1 MICLPPGSP
10 RETDLS
16 WFDFSIGRGL
26 SDDGK
31 TVLFDEG
38 GIAAG
43 GRGGVY
49 VRGTDGSPAVHLGE
63 GYALGLSPSGKWAL
77 VKDSRGLVLLPVGA
91 GQSRVLGA
99 EGLEDLSARWFP
111 DEKRILLCA
120 AEHGH
125 PPRLYVQ
132 EIDGSTPHPITP
144 EGVEIGPVSPDGNS
158 VLGRGPGPTVFL
170 YPVSGGAS
178 RPVPGIDPTDELI
191 RWDAEGRKVFLLRT
205 EGSSLNVYR
214 FDPASGRRELWKKLG
229 PADLTGV
236 DISSS
241 ASTVFLTPDGKAYA
255 YTYGRT
261 LSYLYVV
268 EGLK

>member
-1 MICLPPGSP
+1 
-10 RETDLS
+10 
-16 WFDFSIGRGL
+16 
-26 SDDGK
+26 
-31 TVLFDEG
+31 
-38 GIAAG
+38 
-43 GRGGVY
+43 
-49 VRGTDGSPAVHLGE
+49 
-63 GYALGLSPSGKWAL
+63 
-77 VKDSRGLVLLPVGA
+77 
-91 GQSRVLGA
+91 
-99 EGLEDLSARWFP
+99 
-111 DEKRILLCA
+111 
-120 AEHGH
+120 
-125 PPRLYVQ
+125 
-132 EIDGSTPHPITP
+132 
-144 EGVEIGPVSPDGNS
+144 
-158 VLGRGPGPTVFL
+158 
-170 YPVSGGAS
+170 
-178 RPVPGIDPTDELI
+178 VPGIDPTDELI